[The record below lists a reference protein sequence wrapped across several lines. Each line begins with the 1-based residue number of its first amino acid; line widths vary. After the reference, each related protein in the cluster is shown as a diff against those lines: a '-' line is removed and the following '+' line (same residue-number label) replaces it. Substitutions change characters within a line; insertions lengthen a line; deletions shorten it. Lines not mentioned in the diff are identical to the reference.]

1 MSWPKYR
8 NVKIS
13 ISGANP
19 CGPILRYARE
29 IQRGW
34 DWDCHDVQIY
44 IPLYRCVVR
53 RCLMC
58 FHVATRFEL
67 QLFGIWKVNV
77 LGTAVLLQA
86 TMEPGCMKFM
96 LTSWNFCLRVLKV
109 QLQHCKQFA
118 YSPEDNFHCANC
130 QASLELGIRRF
141 LHVSSWPQCEAGEA
155 KISLISGN
163 HPEDVFFGGNDFLG
177 YRENQNFCSIQL
189 ELTLFKLPTVV
200 AEALTKSMV
209 KMSQAQCCS
218 NHLQVAHSSTAS
230 HGVATSFDF
239 GAIRILVFPPRNQRF
254 TRLSSFHDPD
264 LFKQETLVF
273 TQEHVLCVKCKKWT
287 KHLRYLHI
295 WTVVFA
301 MWFLCPP

>member
-19 CGPILRYARE
+19 CGPILCYARE

-34 DWDCHDVQIY
+34 DFHDVQIY
-44 IPLYRCVVR
+44 TPKLWSERSMLCTDALYGVVW
-53 RCLMC
+53 CF

-86 TMEPGCMKFM
+86 TLEPGCMEFM
-96 LTSWNFCLRVLKV
+96 LTSWNSCLRVLQV

-118 YSPEDNFHCANC
+118 YSPEDNFHCANG

-155 KISLISGN
+155 SSKI
-163 HPEDVFFGGNDFLG
+163 HPKPRFRWFWETILKTFIICWNEFLG

-189 ELTLFKLPTVV
+189 ELTLFKFIQILWVS
-200 AEALTKSMV
+200 KS
-209 KMSQAQCCS
+209 
-218 NHLQVAHSSTAS
+218 
-230 HGVATSFDF
+230 
-239 GAIRILVFPPRNQRF
+239 
-254 TRLSSFHDPD
+254 
-264 LFKQETLVF
+264 
-273 TQEHVLCVKCKKWT
+273 
-287 KHLRYLHI
+287 
-295 WTVVFA
+295 
-301 MWFLCPP
+301 